1 MDSNIKDMIKIPEGL
16 DNAILKGFE
25 RGKAEN
31 KSKKS
36 KVIFKRSAI
45 AAGIIV
51 CGTTMFGIINPDIV
65 SAIPIVGNVFNY
77 FNDGIYKQSADK
89 YEELGQLINTS
100 VVDNDVTVTLN
111 KVVVDDNLF
120 IASMIIQSDKFLG
133 FDELRSPQ
141 DFIYPDFEVWIDGEL
156 LSSQWSNVT
165 VIDERTAAVVLEGDI
180 SRIELNDEVKINLSM
195 KYVSRGNNVLA
206 RGDWPFD
213 IKATKGADSK
223 VYNIGQ
229 DLTLNDTKVTFEKL
243 VSSDLVN
250 RLYLTGKFSDYSKFS
265 DKNFS
270 INDNDFIIKDNKGNI
285 LSKVVSSGVTDSS
298 GNFEF
303 AVDILNDLQDVEYIE
318 IFKSEGNSPIIKEI
332 DGWGYNLLKS
342 SSSDEEHSNRVNETI
357 SRKPTKEELD
367 DGYAL
372 DNVTYNI
379 NIDRNT
385 AFQSI
390 DDLIGKEIAVNNTDK
405 VIVKDIIVKD
415 DYTEVVMKIDGIYDY
430 TLLGSLVLFDEDMN
444 DAGAFEGSV
453 TVLND
458 IKEKIVTVK
467 ITKIDPSKK
476 YTIAVPVTNDLVMDE
491 SSKVTIIL
499 NK

>member
-25 RGKAEN
+25 RGKAEK
-31 KSKKS
+31 KSKKG

-51 CGTTMFGIINPDIV
+51 FGTTMIGIINPDIV
-65 SAIPIVGNVFNY
+65 TAIPIVGNVFDY

-100 VVDNDVTVTLN
+100 VVDDDVTVTLN

-141 DFIYPDFEVWIDGEL
+141 DFIYPDFEVWIDGEVP
-156 LSSQWSNVT
+156 STQWSNVT

-180 SRIELNDEVKINLSM
+180 SKIDLNDEVKINLSM
-195 KYVSRGNNVLA
+195 KNVSRGYNVLA

-223 VYNIGQ
+223 VYNISQ

-250 RLYLTGKFSDYSKFS
+250 RLYLIGKCSDL
-265 DKNFS
+265 DNFS

-285 LSKVVSSGVTDSS
+285 LSTVVWFGVTDSS

-303 AVDILNDLQDVEYIE
+303 AVDILNDLRDVEYIE
-318 IFKSEGNSPIIKEI
+318 IFKSESNIPIVKEI
-332 DGWGYNLLKS
+332 NGWGYNLLKS
-342 SSSDEEHSNRVNETI
+342 SSSDEENANRVNEII
-357 SRKPTKEELD
+357 SRNPTKEELA

-372 DNVTYNI
+372 DRVTYNI

-390 DDLIGKEIAVNNTDK
+390 DELIGKEIAVNNTDK

-415 DYTEVVMKIDGIYDY
+415 DYTELVMKIDGFYDY
-430 TLLGSLVLFDEDMN
+430 RLLGSLVLFDEEMN

-458 IKEKIVTVK
+458 IEEKIVTVK
-467 ITKIDPSKK
+467 RTKIDSSKK
-476 YTIAVPVTNDLVMDE
+476 YTIAVPLTNDFVIDE
-491 SSKVTIIL
+491 SSKVTIML

>member
-25 RGKAEN
+25 RGKAEKKN
-31 KSKKS
+31 KKG

-51 CGTTMFGIINPDIV
+51 VGTTMIGIINPDIV
-65 SAIPIVGNVFNY
+65 SAIPIVGDVFDY

-141 DFIYPDFEVWIDGEL
+141 DFINPDFEVSIDGEFPGT
-156 LSSQWSNVT
+156 QGANVT
-165 VIDERTAAVVLEGDI
+165 IIDERTAAVVLECDI
-180 SRIELNDEVKINLSM
+180 SKIELKDEVKINLSM
-195 KYVSRGNNVLA
+195 KNVLRSGKRLA
-206 RGDWPFD
+206 RGDWSFD

-223 VYNIGQ
+223 VYNIDQG
-229 DLTLNDTKVTFEKL
+229 LTLNDTKVTFEKL
-243 VSSDLVN
+243 ISSDLVN
-250 RLYLTGKFSDYSKFS
+250 RLYLIGKCSDYN
-265 DKNFS
+265 NFS

-285 LSKVVSSGVTDSS
+285 LSTVVSSGVTDSS

-303 AVDILNDLQDVEYIE
+303 TVDILNDLRAVEYIE
-318 IFKSEGNSPIIKEI
+318 IFKSEGNSPIVKEI
-332 DGWGYNLLKS
+332 DGFEYNLLKA
-342 SSSDEEHSNRVNETI
+342 SSSDEEHANRVNEII
-357 SRKPTKEELD
+357 SRKPTKQELD
-367 DGYAL
+367 DGFAL
-372 DNVTYNI
+372 DSVTYNI

-390 DDLIGKEIAVNNTDK
+390 DELIGKEIAINNTDK

-430 TLLGSLVLFDEDMN
+430 TLLGSLVLFDEEMN
-444 DAGAFEGSV
+444 DACGFEGSV

-476 YTIAVPVTNDLVMDE
+476 YTIAVPVTNDLVIDK
-491 SSKVTIIL
+491 STKVNIML

>member
-1 MDSNIKDMIKIPEGL
+1 MDNNIKDMIKIPEGL

-25 RGKAEN
+25 RGKAEK
-31 KSKKS
+31 KSKNG

-51 CGTTMFGIINPDIV
+51 VSTTMLGIINPDIV
-65 SAIPIVGNVFNY
+65 SAIPIVGNVFDY
-77 FNDGIYKQSADK
+77 FNDGMYKQSADK

-100 VVDNDVTVTLN
+100 IVDDGVTVTLN
-111 KVVVDDNLF
+111 KVVVDDNIF

-141 DFIYPDFEVWIDGEL
+141 DFINPEFEVWIDGEF
-156 LSSQWSNVT
+156 LSAQRSNVT
-165 VIDERTAAVVLEGDI
+165 VIDEKTAAVVLECDI
-180 SRIELNDEVKINLSM
+180 SRLELNDEVKVNLSM
-195 KYVSRGNNVLA
+195 KNVSRSGNILA

-213 IKATKGADSK
+213 IKATKGSDSK

-229 DLTLNDTKVTFEKL
+229 DLTLKDTKVTFEKL

-250 RLYLTGKFSDYSKFS
+250 RLYLMGKSIDH
-265 DKNFS
+265 DGFS

-285 LSKVVSSGVTDSS
+285 LSIDISSHLTDRS
-298 GNFEF
+298 GNFEV
-303 AVDILNDLQDVEYIE
+303 AIDILNDLRDVEYIE
-318 IFKSEGNSPIIKEI
+318 IFKSEGNTPIVKEI
-332 DGWGYNLLKS
+332 NGWDYQLLKS
-342 SSSDEEHSNRVNETI
+342 SSSDEEHSNRINETI
-357 SRKPTKEELD
+357 SRKPTKEEID

-372 DNVTYNI
+372 DSVNYNI

-390 DDLIGKEIAVNNTDK
+390 DELIGKEITVNNTDK
-405 VIVKDIIVKD
+405 VIVKNIISKD
-415 DYTEVVMKIDGIYDY
+415 DYTEVVMKIDGSYDY
-430 TLLGSLVLFDEDMN
+430 RVLGSLVLFDEEMN
-444 DAGAFEGSV
+444 DTCAFEGSL
-453 TVLND
+453 TILND

-467 ITKIDPSKK
+467 ITKIDSSKK
-476 YTIAVPVTNDLVMDE
+476 YTIAVPVTNDLVVDE
-491 SSKVTIIL
+491 SSKLNITL